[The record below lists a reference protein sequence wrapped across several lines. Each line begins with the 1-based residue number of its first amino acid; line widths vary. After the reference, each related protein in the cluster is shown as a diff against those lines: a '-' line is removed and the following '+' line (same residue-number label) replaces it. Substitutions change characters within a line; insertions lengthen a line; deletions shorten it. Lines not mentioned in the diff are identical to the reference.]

1 MLNNY
6 SKNEDGLI
14 YQIIKNPI
22 QYNQEYVEKRY
33 DSYGE
38 LTNYMSHLR
47 LGYVSGVVKE
57 KINSILDVGYGN
69 GSFLQVCKKTILNCY
84 GHDVTNY
91 KLPDGIEFVD
101 NWIESETDV
110 TTFFDVIEHLD
121 DPYIVKN
128 LKTKYIIISVPWC
141 HYESDEWFEN
151 WKHRRPNEHLW
162 HFDEKSMKNF
172 ANSIGFELIHSS
184 NIEDNIRGP
193 LNNKKNILTVCL
205 KNKKI

>member
-1 MLNNY
+1 MLKNY
-6 SKNEDGLI
+6 SKNKDGLV
-14 YQIIKNPI
+14 YQITKNPI

-47 LGYVSGVVKE
+47 FGYLSGVIKE

-69 GSFLQVCKKTILNCY
+69 GSFLKVCKKTIPNCY
-84 GHDVTNY
+84 GYDVTNY
-91 KLPDGIEFVD
+91 QLPDGVEFVD

-110 TTFFDVIEHLD
+110 TTFFDVIEHLE

-141 HYESDEWFEN
+141 HYDSDEWFEN

-162 HFDEKSMKNF
+162 HFNGNSMKNF
-172 ANSIGFELIHSS
+172 ADSIGFELIHHS
-184 NIEDNIRGP
+184 NIEDNIRGS
-193 LNNKKNILTVCL
+193 LNKKENILTVCL
-205 KNKKI
+205 KNKK

>member
-1 MLNNY
+1 MLKNY

-14 YQIIKNPI
+14 YQINKNPI

-38 LTNYMSHLR
+38 LTNYMSYLR
-47 LGYVSGVVKE
+47 LGYISGVIKE

-69 GSFLQVCKKTILNCY
+69 GTFLKVCKKTIPNCY
-84 GHDVTNY
+84 GYDVTNY
-91 KLPDGIEFVD
+91 QLPHGVEFVE
-101 NWIESETDV
+101 NWIDSETDV
-110 TTFFDVIEHLD
+110 TTFFDVIEHLE

-128 LKTKYIIISVPWC
+128 LKTKYIVISVPWC

-162 HFDEKSMKNF
+162 HFNESSMENF
-172 ANSIGFELIHSS
+172 ANSIGFELMNHS
-184 NIEDNIRGP
+184 NFEDNIRGS

-205 KNKKI
+205 KNKKL